1 MAAIAA
7 VGLAVAVGAGA
18 VADAKAK
25 KAADKAKNAKND
37 AQTLMNAA
45 IRDRQDITNPY
56 AGITDLSTLA
66 SNLAGQIQNPF
77 ENLQVSTAAAEMQAE
92 EADIALAN
100 TLDTLEQTGASA
112 GGATALAM
120 AALKSKQG
128 VAATIEEQ
136 EAKNA
141 ELKAR
146 GEQHAIDARV
156 RATERYQDVAIE
168 EGARMQD
175 AQAQGE
181 IFQFQAQEARSNADI
196 ARYTGMYQG
205 FAQQENQARIA
216 GVNAWGQVAGA
227 AGSIAGG
234 ALSGGYAGPKS

>member
-25 KAADKAKNAKND
+25 KAAGKAKDAKLK
-37 AQTLMNAA
+37 AETEMNNA

-56 AGITDLSTLA
+56 AGITDLTSLA
-66 SNLAGQIQNPF
+66 SDLAGQITNPF

-128 VAATIEEQ
+128 VAATIEKQ
-136 EAKNA
+136 EAQNA
-141 ELKAR
+141 QLKAQ
-146 GEQHAIDARV
+146 GEQHAIGARV
-156 RATERYQDVAIE
+156 AATERYQDLAIE
-168 EGARMQD
+168 QGERVQD
-175 AQAQGE
+175 ATAQGE
-181 IFQFQAQEARSNADI
+181 VFQFQAQEARSNADI

-227 AGSIAGG
+227 AGNIAGG
-234 ALSGGYAGPKS
+234 ALSGGYAGPK

>member
-1 MAAIAA
+1 MGVATAIIGAAASIAGGAIADGKA
-7 VGLAVAVGAGA
+7 HRAMRSARGRKRMAYNKMI
-18 VADAKAK
+18 DAE
-25 KAADKAKNAKND
+25 DN
-37 AQTLMNAA
+37 
-45 IRDRQDITNPY
+45 RQEITNPY
-56 AGITDLSTLA
+56 AGISDLTTLA

-77 ENLQVSTAAAEMQAE
+77 ENLQVSTAAAQMQAE
-92 EADIALAN
+92 ETDIALAN

-136 EAKNA
+136 EAANA
-141 ELKAR
+141 QLKAQ

-156 RATERYQDVAIE
+156 RATERFQDIAIE
-168 EGARMQD
+168 QGERVQD

-181 IFQFQAQEARSNADI
+181 IFQFQTQEARTNADL

-205 FAQQENQARIA
+205 FAQQQSQAKIA
-216 GVNAWGQVAGA
+216 GAQAWGQA
-227 AGSIAGG
+227 AGGVADVASSWIQHG
-234 ALSGGYAGPKS
+234 S